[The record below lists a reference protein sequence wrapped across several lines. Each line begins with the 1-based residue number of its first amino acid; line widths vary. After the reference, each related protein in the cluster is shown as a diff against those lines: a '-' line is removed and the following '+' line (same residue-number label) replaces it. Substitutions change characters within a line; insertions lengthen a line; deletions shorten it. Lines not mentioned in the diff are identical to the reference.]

1 MEDMLIHQHD
11 DKSDKG
17 TSFSEYRQSR
27 NYMSPYSKTSV
38 KDTKRKRRSASARVF
53 SSKSALASRLRSRD
67 FSSTETN
74 SVQST
79 NEASEVGSIACSSTT
94 ISGLKFLPKKK
105 SSPSAPPFH
114 LWNSHSYLSS
124 SKHPV
129 LRRQPCIIKVV
140 AYKNGSRSVYAR
152 VAAPTMKMLLEEC
165 TLKLMLNSAARRVF
179 LANGKEAHEPQ
190 DIPHG
195 ADVYISTGEPFA
207 DPLKK
212 IKDHLS
218 LSKEASWTING
229 IVFPN
234 DAKRGRTKPSLSKRM
249 RKLTAKN
256 TIRLLVFKNG
266 TGKDGCEVIAA
277 VDQIEKFLD
286 QCTVRLN
293 LTSPARVLFD
303 WDGKRIEDISQVPML
318 DSCLQN
324 SITPLRGPIWV
335 SKGEGFSPSGAKV
348 YIQGVMWALHEKLKP
363 SREYSEQLNWAL
375 DNCIEKITRKDILSL
390 TTEDLYNNKEKVDN
404 LIDELQAAIK
414 KHKGQLFK
422 LTPQLQAEEQQC
434 AGYVYQHIKQLS
446 TSGGVPQ
453 GLQLKVYENGQSTG
467 GITVYLNRKEVER
480 GCENNIKTMM
490 DRLLQMIHQRLQFCT
505 DYSPSGLNLFPTCL
519 FDQHGQK
526 IQNPLSLQNDQEV
539 WVAYGEDYRSPYN
552 PVVNVAFDRVI
563 AVHEEDKTC
572 VYKMPPCDVDLPAAY
587 DKWEACIGFPE
598 NYNYTSQQLVYH
610 QHITVDLHSHFLQ
623 LKEDPQVVM
632 YASVTVT
639 SRSKGPSPKKKDN
652 ETQMFTSWSLTHIWI
667 VTKAGVFLSR
677 AMPQLCLAADDHS
690 ITLRTKDGASVEAYK
705 LRIQK
710 RIKGCPYQQWV
721 FGKDGHIHSMAN
733 SEFVL
738 TYLEELN
745 VREEV
750 TQTEEYNHQGAWS
763 AEHQKTDS
771 SFANKVSGSN
781 VSDTNQ
787 TQVSRPIDTQP
798 MPSGAPVESP
808 QLTVALVRKLE
819 DKHPKATAQRWAI
832 KHEGT
837 AKVGQWKFSKVENPL
852 WNKLTYMWP
861 VLPNGDLNE
870 EFNWPLEGSLIP
882 HAPPLRKPSIL
893 HAPESHIHIRLRVL
907 RNGEKDQTKA
917 ITTTGPDI
925 ANILRKN
932 QKFTGR
938 PKKKKRDQKKSTTE
952 DHEEDSGQKIHRLE
966 FQQFLER
973 CTVILN
979 LPFAARRLFDADGR
993 ELTNLKDTQRDQLVY
1008 VSCGEK
1014 FIDPKLSVAE
1024 YKKRIILSNLESDIS
1039 LIRNYWAMHRNEG
1052 LVMQVDGELVQGAKL
1067 IVAECAVIS
1076 EEENKEDLDEI
1087 ATQEKYNENK
1097 SSEEVCKELE
1107 DSHTKAHRKMEKK
1120 YVPFKYPW
1128 QTETHHLS
1136 DDDNNND
1143 ENAVQNHRGHSF
1155 TNKDLY
1161 HKYKPLPL
1169 SVRSLPVHR
1178 QQFEFKDGYIS
1189 NCKVPNLVV
1198 GVLGGVVQLGSEIH
1212 LVEKKPDDINQR
1224 WIPIEEDRTFH
1235 LMSNPGLVLAVAMP
1249 KIKPGDNATVV
1260 QVSGCPLVLQKY
1272 KAFSYGVANQK
1283 WGWISDIKVLSAFYS
1298 TQMDQEIT
1306 AANQASLCTFTVSG
1320 KEELDQQ
1327 GFFFYT
1333 NQSNTN
1339 TKITVCLACARA
1351 LRGKIILTKLP
1362 PGISFSCATGC
1373 KKSRL
1378 NPSGPF
1384 KCLSVVKTD
1393 LFASEAENTLR
1404 YYEEI
1409 LNSLRKET
1417 SMQTISQEIS
1427 AARTQQSVKI
1437 MAYRNGAGYKDGQL
1451 IIATTM
1457 PMLLSMCTTRL
1468 ELSSAACRLYTA
1480 DGTPAFR
1487 ISELMAWAVNECFLA
1502 SNTEEQEENQ
1512 DSELAI
1518 QQEDDTASGKLAQD
1532 IPETKLTEKS
1542 KSLKPAFKS
1551 KHVHITSETLDSLDE
1566 TLLTLILR
1574 NPVDVWVSC
1583 GEPFL
1588 PLQAIEKK
1596 EQTQKQ
1602 NWLHKEKALADLVKK
1617 RHKMRHLE
1625 GRRISAMLPCRMIP
1639 TKSPVQPVVVEG
1651 GWMEPSQEEVKL
1663 MEDIQNIEVH
1673 LAEVQNVQGKKQ
1685 IHFVQN
1691 ISACEGDLYHLPS
1704 VKRVLVFVNGG
1715 NLKEGV
1721 FAWGKS
1727 IEELLDSCTIKL
1739 GMRKPA
1745 QILYT
1750 VEGKEISSM
1759 DEIERDMLI
1768 CASSGEPFMTTKAK
1782 KQSIEIRANYARV
1795 RKDEGPEATDIVV
1808 NPKRNPKVR
1817 LGPPTSFLALP
1828 PAENVFSSADF

>member
-1 MEDMLIHQHD
+1 MLVFICSQQLLCWVTTNPLHRALL
-11 DKSDKG
+11 
-17 TSFSEYRQSR
+17 FLVA
-27 NYMSPYSKTSV
+27 SKVTLSG
-38 KDTKRKRRSASARVF
+38 
-53 SSKSALASRLRSRD
+53 
-67 FSSTETN
+67 STGA
-74 SVQST
+74 Q
-79 NEASEVGSIACSSTT
+79 
-94 ISGLKFLPKKK
+94 
-105 SSPSAPPFH
+105 SAPIIRKDHACFI
-114 LWNSHSYLSS
+114 YGLSLLQLLFLS
-124 SKHPV
+124 QHRLLTTLS
-129 LRRQPCIIKVV
+129 RQPCIIKVM

-266 TGKDGCEVIAA
+266 TGKDGCEVISA

-348 YIQGVMWALHEKLKP
+348 YIQGVIWALHEKLKP

-446 TSGGVPQ
+446 TSGGVLQ

-480 GCENNIKTMM
+480 GCENDIKTMM
-490 DRLLQMIHQRLQFCT
+490 DRLLQMIHQRLQFCA
-505 DYSPSGLNLFPTCL
+505 DYSPSGLNLFPTSLDLILRGFIYFIYIFHFIIYCILLPVCTFL
-519 FDQHGQK
+519 F
-526 IQNPLSLQNDQEV
+526 
-539 WVAYGEDYRSPYN
+539 R
-552 PVVNVAFDRVI
+552 
-563 AVHEEDKTC
+563 
-572 VYKMPPCDVDLPAAY
+572 
-587 DKWEACIGFPE
+587 WEACVGFPE
-598 NYNYTSQQLVYH
+598 NYNYSSQQLVYH
-610 QHITVDLHSHFLQ
+610 QHITVDFHSHFLQ
-623 LKEDPQVVM
+623 LKEDPQVVI
-632 YASVTVT
+632 YASITVT
-639 SRSKGPSPKKKDN
+639 SRILFP
-652 ETQMFTSWSLTHIWI
+652 L
-667 VTKAGVFLSR
+667 VLKAGVILSR

-710 RIKGCPYQQWV
+710 R
-721 FGKDGHIHSMAN
+721 
-733 SEFVL
+733 
-738 TYLEELN
+738 YLLFFCKLH
-745 VREEV
+745 RCFLEEV

-771 SFANKVSGSN
+771 SFANKVKSN

-798 MPSGAPVESP
+798 MPSGVPVESP

-925 ANILRKN
+925 GGPGK
-932 QKFTGR
+932 
-938 PKKKKRDQKKSTTE
+938 
-952 DHEEDSGQKIHRLE
+952 
-966 FQQFLER
+966 

-993 ELTNLKDTQRDQLVY
+993 ELTDLKVTQRDQLVY

-1052 LVMQVDGELVQGAKL
+1052 ALSLSFSFILLPFSVSIN
-1067 IVAECAVIS
+1067 IVTSSIS
-1076 EEENKEDLDEI
+1076 
-1087 ATQEKYNENK
+1087 
-1097 SSEEVCKELE
+1097 
-1107 DSHTKAHRKMEKK
+1107 
-1120 YVPFKYPW
+1120 
-1128 QTETHHLS
+1128 THL
-1136 DDDNNND
+1136 
-1143 ENAVQNHRGHSF
+1143 NHMVLFLFFPR
-1155 TNKDLY
+1155 
-1161 HKYKPLPL
+1161 PLPL
-1169 SVRSLPVHR
+1169 SVRNLPVHR

-1189 NCKVPNLVV
+1189 NCKVPSLVV

-1224 WIPIEEDRTFH
+1224 WIPIEEDR
-1235 LMSNPGLVLAVAMP
+1235 
-1249 KIKPGDNATVV
+1249 
-1260 QVSGCPLVLQKY
+1260 
-1272 KAFSYGVANQK
+1272 YGVANQK

-1362 PGISFSCATGC
+1362 PGNSFSCATGC

-1384 KCLSVVKTD
+1384 KCLSVVKVGTD

-1480 DGTPAFR
+1480 DGTPVFR
-1487 ISELMAWAVNECFLA
+1487 VSELMAWAVNECFLA

-1518 QQEDDTASGKLAQD
+1518 HQEDDTASGKLAQD
-1532 IPETKLTEKS
+1532 IPENN

-1566 TLLTLILR
+1566 MLLTLILR

-1588 PLQAIEKK
+1588 PLQALEKK

-1673 LAEVQNVQGKKQ
+1673 LAEVQNVQSKKQ

-1739 GMRKPA
+1739 GMRKSA

-1750 VEGKEISSM
+1750 LEGKEISSM
-1759 DEIERDMLI
+1759 DEIERDMVI

-1817 LGPPTSFLALP
+1817 VSVSSQMHSHTQHTTSLSP
-1828 PAENVFSSADF
+1828 

>member
-1 MEDMLIHQHD
+1 MV
-11 DKSDKG
+11 
-17 TSFSEYRQSR
+17 RR
-27 NYMSPYSKTSV
+27 PMSAFYPLMVWVKCLVPNIKKDAISKTSGW
-38 KDTKRKRRSASARVF
+38 
-53 SSKSALASRLRSRD
+53 L
-67 FSSTETN
+67 
-74 SVQST
+74 
-79 NEASEVGSIACSSTT
+79 
-94 ISGLKFLPKKK
+94 
-105 SSPSAPPFH
+105 
-114 LWNSHSYLSS
+114 
-124 SKHPV
+124 
-129 LRRQPCIIKVV
+129 
-140 AYKNGSRSVYAR
+140 
-152 VAAPTMKMLLEEC
+152 
-165 TLKLMLNSAARRVF
+165 
-179 LANGKEAHEPQ
+179 
-190 DIPHG
+190 
-195 ADVYISTGEPFA
+195 
-207 DPLKK
+207 
-212 IKDHLS
+212 
-218 LSKEASWTING
+218 
-229 IVFPN
+229 
-234 DAKRGRTKPSLSKRM
+234 
-249 RKLTAKN
+249 
-256 TIRLLVFKNG
+256 
-266 TGKDGCEVIAA
+266 
-277 VDQIEKFLD
+277 
-286 QCTVRLN
+286 
-293 LTSPARVLFD
+293 
-303 WDGKRIEDISQVPML
+303 
-318 DSCLQN
+318 
-324 SITPLRGPIWV
+324 PLRD
-335 SKGEGFSPSGAKV
+335 
-348 YIQGVMWALHEKLKP
+348 KP
-363 SREYSEQLNWAL
+363 
-375 DNCIEKITRKDILSL
+375 
-390 TTEDLYNNKEKVDN
+390 
-404 LIDELQAAIK
+404 
-414 KHKGQLFK
+414 
-422 LTPQLQAEEQQC
+422 P
-434 AGYVYQHIKQLS
+434 
-446 TSGGVPQ
+446 
-453 GLQLKVYENGQSTG
+453 
-467 GITVYLNRKEVER
+467 
-480 GCENNIKTMM
+480 
-490 DRLLQMIHQRLQFCT
+490 
-505 DYSPSGLNLFPTCL
+505 
-519 FDQHGQK
+519 
-526 IQNPLSLQNDQEV
+526 
-539 WVAYGEDYRSPYN
+539 
-552 PVVNVAFDRVI
+552 
-563 AVHEEDKTC
+563 
-572 VYKMPPCDVDLPAAY
+572 KM
-587 DKWEACIGFPE
+587 
-598 NYNYTSQQLVYH
+598 Q
-610 QHITVDLHSHFLQ
+610 
-623 LKEDPQVVM
+623 
-632 YASVTVT
+632 
-639 SRSKGPSPKKKDN
+639 
-652 ETQMFTSWSLTHIWI
+652 
-667 VTKAGVFLSR
+667 
-677 AMPQLCLAADDHS
+677 
-690 ITLRTKDGASVEAYK
+690 
-705 LRIQK
+705 
-710 RIKGCPYQQWV
+710 
-721 FGKDGHIHSMAN
+721 
-733 SEFVL
+733 
-738 TYLEELN
+738 
-745 VREEV
+745 
-750 TQTEEYNHQGAWS
+750 
-763 AEHQKTDS
+763 
-771 SFANKVSGSN
+771 
-781 VSDTNQ
+781 
-787 TQVSRPIDTQP
+787 
-798 MPSGAPVESP
+798 
-808 QLTVALVRKLE
+808 
-819 DKHPKATAQRWAI
+819 
-832 KHEGT
+832 
-837 AKVGQWKFSKVENPL
+837 
-852 WNKLTYMWP
+852 
-861 VLPNGDLNE
+861 
-870 EFNWPLEGSLIP
+870 
-882 HAPPLRKPSIL
+882 
-893 HAPESHIHIRLRVL
+893 
-907 RNGEKDQTKA
+907 
-917 ITTTGPDI
+917 
-925 ANILRKN
+925 
-932 QKFTGR
+932 
-938 PKKKKRDQKKSTTE
+938 
-952 DHEEDSGQKIHRLE
+952 
-966 FQQFLER
+966 R

-1039 LIRNYWAMHRNEG
+1039 LIRNYWAMHRNE
-1052 LVMQVDGELVQGAKL
+1052 
-1067 IVAECAVIS
+1067 AECAVIS

-1327 GFFFYT
+1327 
-1333 NQSNTN
+1333 
-1339 TKITVCLACARA
+1339 
-1351 LRGKIILTKLP
+1351 
-1362 PGISFSCATGC
+1362 
-1373 KKSRL
+1373 
-1378 NPSGPF
+1378 
-1384 KCLSVVKTD
+1384 TD

-1817 LGPPTSFLALP
+1817 FSAISQRAVCVSGYLLNPNGYHVRVSPSNGLMFQIKLI
-1828 PAENVFSSADF
+1828 PAEDGLWLLDT